1 MKSIVW
7 ISLLFVLIF
16 QSCEDKCRVESTY
29 VYYEPV
35 YATAAEIKTSVSFKS
50 PQDLVSP
57 GKIYLKDKILFVN
70 EAGKGIHLYD
80 NTSPASPK
88 PLGFLNIPGNYDL
101 AIINNTLYADSFI
114 DLVVFDISDIK
125 HLKEINRI
133 VGLFNHYTSMGY
145 SSTTSQGIVTS
156 WKEIKTVTITE
167 DDCKRQVQSWGGIY
181 CGDGIMLDRSTASSF
196 KSGVAIAPS
205 STTGIAGSTSRFTI
219 ANNHLYTL
227 DSYYM
232 DVLDVSNATLP
243 IKKSEIQVSWLAET
257 LFPVKET
264 LFIGTRAGMYIF
276 DLKNPDLPNQIGQYE
291 HIYSCDP
298 VVVEGDYAYVT
309 LHSGTVCHVETNQLE
324 VVNIKDLKNPTVTKV
339 YPMTNPQGL
348 GIDNGTLFI
357 CDGSDG
363 LKVYDASNVNAIDS
377 NQLAHYKDV
386 NAFDIIPFDNIA
398 IVIGSDGL
406 YQYDYSDV
414 KKIKLLSKITIVK
427 Q

>member
-1 MKSIVW
+1 MKTFAW
-7 ISLLFVLIF
+7 IFLLFVLIF

-35 YATAAEIKTSVSFKS
+35 YATAAAIKASVSFKS

-70 EAGKGIHLYD
+70 ETGKGIHLYD
-80 NTSPASPK
+80 NTSPSDPL

-101 AIINNTLYADSFI
+101 AIIGNTLYADSYI
-114 DLVVFDISDIK
+114 DLVVFDISDI
-125 HLKEINRI
+125 NRI
-133 VGLFNHYTSMGY
+133 KEVNRVDGLFNHYTSMGY
-145 SSTTSQGIVTS
+145 LSTTSQGIVTS
-156 WKEIKTVTITE
+156 WKEIKTVTVTE
-167 DDCKRQVQSWGGIY
+167 DDCKHQVQAWGGMY
-181 CGDGIMLDRSTASSF
+181 YERGMMLDNFSASSF
-196 KSGVAIAPS
+196 KAGTAIAPS
-205 STTGIAGSTSRFTI
+205 ATTGVAGSTSRFTI

-227 DSYYM
+227 DSYYL
-232 DVLDVSNATLP
+232 DVLDVSNPTLP
-243 IKKSEIQVSWLAET
+243 VKKNEIQVSWMAET
-257 LFPVKET
+257 LFPLKET
-264 LFIGTRAGMYIF
+264 LFLGTRSGMYIF
-276 DLKNPDLPNQIGQYE
+276 DLKKPDQPYQIGQYE

-298 VVVEGDYAYVT
+298 VVVEGNYAYVT
-309 LHSGTVCHVETNQLE
+309 LRNGNACQGFTNQLE
-324 VVNIKDLKNPTVTKV
+324 VIDIKNPTSPSLLKV
-339 YPMTNPQGL
+339 YPMTNPHGL
-348 GIDNGTLFI
+348 GIDKGTLFI

-414 KKIKLLSKITIVK
+414 KKIKLLSKITIAK